1 MRKHETAAEGPP
13 PSAAAGRNLACVGPA
28 GGRPCHSVG
37 GSTANVGWVRCAH
50 LSPNAPKVDIYL
62 YSFNNKTPP
71 MVLKGV
77 AYGDVSDY
85 MPFEG
90 GYYTVAM
97 RPAGA
102 ASSSTPI
109 LSTSIKVSPDA
120 AYTVAGMGPASG
132 LRLQVLQDRLTAPP
146 GRALVRVIQASLQEH
161 KVTVTDGTQVLARQ
175 LTFSSLTG
183 YVAISPGHQ
192 TVRVARGSD
201 TAAQSVTL
209 SADSIHTLVVLD
221 KPWGLSVD
229 VLEDAAGSHAMP
241 AGGPATGLGGTAR
254 RTPGLPAVPW
264 LASLAS
270 GARSQWRACSG
281 CAGSVAAWPAYRDHA
296 AGRPV
301 SGGSS
306 GGRGC
311 DRRRSRRGR
320 PAACGS

>member
-1 MRKHETAAEGPP
+1 MKLPRKALRPG
-13 PSAAAGRNLACVGPA
+13 AAARRILACVGPA

-37 GSTANVGWVRCAH
+37 RSTANVGWVRCAH
-50 LSPNAPKVDIYL
+50 LSPNAPKVDVYL
-62 YSFNNKTPP
+62 YSFNNKMAP

-85 MPFEG
+85 MPFEA

-97 RPAGA
+97 RAAGA

-132 LRLQVLQDRLTAPP
+132 LRLQVLQDRLTSPP

-175 LTFSSLTG
+175 LTFSSVTG
-183 YVAISPGHQ
+183 YRAISPGDQ
-192 TVRVARGSD
+192 TVRVAGGSD
-201 TAAQSVTL
+201 TASQSVKL

-221 KPWGLSVD
+221 
-229 VLEDAAGSHAMP
+229 
-241 AGGPATGLGGTAR
+241 TAR
-254 RTPGLPAVPW
+254 RPERRRPRGRGWQPCHAGRWGQRPAWAAPHRARPARLPCRGW
-264 LASLAS
+264 RASQA
-270 GARSQWRACSG
+270 AHCSQWRACSG
-281 CAGSVAAWPAYRDHA
+281 CAGSVAAWPACRDQA

-306 GGRGC
+306 GGRGR